1 MSDRMAVDTSVLDD
15 AARRAALDA
24 QNMIP
29 LTHEFPEQ
37 CRKALDI
44 AMQFNPPTP
53 RLPIQNVVVTGLG
66 GSAVGGDLL
75 RVLVEDNGEVPLV
88 VNRDYQ
94 MPAWVN
100 DRTFVIA
107 ASYSGNTEETLSA
120 FEDAQDRGA
129 LLACVTSGG
138 ELAQR
143 AAHYGTPVA
152 FIPKGQPPRSAHGLH
167 VYPHADGSAQGGR
180 YSAVTPLATCKTR
193 LPCWKRR
200 ASSGTP
206 MCPSRKT
213 LPNSSPPNCTAS
225 CPSFTA
231 RRHTPAVVAF
241 RWKTQ
246 LNENTKIH
254 AYSNGYPE
262 MNHNEILGWVL
273 AKQQVANLAVVL
285 LRDQME
291 RPKIVARVETT
302 KRLFARAAEVHEV
315 FAEGQSLLARMLHAI
330 YLGDWVSCYLA
341 LLYGVNP
348 TDISY
353 INLLKAVLEKIDKD
367 DPTYT
372 EVLQK
377 ELQAIG

>member
-24 QNMIP
+24 QNMIA

-37 CRKALDI
+37 CRKGLNI

-94 MPAWVN
+94 MPAFVN

-152 FIPKGQPPRSAHGLH
+152 FIPRGQPPRSAMGYLFIPMLMAAHKVGVIRRDPTGDLQNAIALLEKARKQWNADVPFEKNPAKQLAAKLYGKLPI
-167 VYPHADGSAQGGR
+167 VYGSQA
-180 YSAVTPLATCKTR
+180 YST
-193 LPCWKRR
+193 
-200 ASSGTP
+200 
-206 MCPSRKT
+206 
-213 LPNSSPPNCTAS
+213 
-225 CPSFTA
+225 
-231 RRHTPAVVAF
+231 VVAF

-273 AKQQVANLAVVL
+273 AKQQVPNLAVVL

-302 KRLFARAAEVHEV
+302 RRLFARAADVHEV

-353 INLLKAVLEKIDKD
+353 INLLKAVLEKIDED

>member
-1 MSDRMAVDTSVLDD
+1 MAVDTSVLDD

-24 QNMIP
+24 QNMIA

-37 CRKALDI
+37 CRKGLNI

-94 MPAWVN
+94 MPAFVN

-152 FIPKGQPPRSAHGLH
+152 FIPRGQPPRSAMGYLFIPMLMAAHKVGVIRRDPTGDLQNAIALLEKAREQWNADVPFEKNPAKQLAAKLYGKLPI
-167 VYPHADGSAQGGR
+167 VYGSQA
-180 YSAVTPLATCKTR
+180 YST
-193 LPCWKRR
+193 
-200 ASSGTP
+200 
-206 MCPSRKT
+206 
-213 LPNSSPPNCTAS
+213 
-225 CPSFTA
+225 
-231 RRHTPAVVAF
+231 VVAF

-273 AKQQVANLAVVL
+273 AKQQVPNLAVVL

-291 RPKIVARVETT
+291 RPKIVARLETT
-302 KRLFARAAEVHEV
+302 RRLFARAADVHEV

-353 INLLKAVLEKIDKD
+353 INLLKAVLEKIDED

>member
-44 AMQFNPPTP
+44 AQQFHPPTP
-53 RLPIQNVVVTGLG
+53 RMPVQNVVVTGLG

-94 MPAWVN
+94 MPAFVN

-152 FIPKGQPPRSAHGLH
+152 FIPKGQPPRSAMGYLFIPMLMAAHKVGVIRRDPTGDLQNAITLLEKAREAWN
-167 VYPHADGSAQGGR
+167 ADVPFEKNPAKQLAANLYGKLPILYGSQA
-180 YSAVTPLATCKTR
+180 YST
-193 LPCWKRR
+193 
-200 ASSGTP
+200 
-206 MCPSRKT
+206 
-213 LPNSSPPNCTAS
+213 
-225 CPSFTA
+225 
-231 RRHTPAVVAF
+231 VVAF

-273 AKQQVANLAVVL
+273 AKQQVPNLAVVL

-341 LLYGVNP
+341 LLYGMNP

-353 INLLKAVLEKIDKD
+353 INLLKAVLEKIDEE
-367 DPTYT
+367 DPAYT

>member
-1 MSDRMAVDTSVLDD
+1 MAVDTSVLDD

-75 RVLVEDNGEVPLV
+75 RVLVEDNGEVPVV

-152 FIPKGQPPRSAHGLH
+152 FIPKGQPPRSAMGYMFIPMLMAAHKVGVIRRDPTGDLQNAIALLEKAREQWN
-167 VYPHADGSAQGGR
+167 ADVPFEKNPAKQLAAKLYGKLPILYGSQA
-180 YSAVTPLATCKTR
+180 YS
-193 LPCWKRR
+193 
-200 ASSGTP
+200 S
-206 MCPSRKT
+206 
-213 LPNSSPPNCTAS
+213 
-225 CPSFTA
+225 
-231 RRHTPAVVAF
+231 VVAF

-273 AKQQVANLAVVL
+273 AKQQVPNLAVVL

-353 INLLKAVLEKIDKD
+353 INLLKAVLEKIDED
-367 DPTYT
+367 DPTYA

>member
-1 MSDRMAVDTSVLDD
+1 MSDRIAVDTSILDD
-15 AARRAALDA
+15 ANRRSALDA

-44 AMQFNPPTP
+44 ARQFNPPTP
-53 RLPIQNVVVTGLG
+53 RMPIQNVVVTGLG

-94 MPAWVN
+94 MPAFVN
-100 DRTFVIA
+100 DHTLVIA

-152 FIPKGQPPRSAHGLH
+152 FIPKGQPPRSAMGYMFIPMLFAAHKAG
-167 VYPHADGSAQGGR
+167 VIRRDPTADLQNAISLLEKAREEWNADVPFDKNPAKQMAAKLYGKLPIIYGSQA
-180 YSAVTPLATCKTR
+180 YS
-193 LPCWKRR
+193 
-200 ASSGTP
+200 
-206 MCPSRKT
+206 
-213 LPNSSPPNCTAS
+213 
-225 CPSFTA
+225 
-231 RRHTPAVVAF
+231 AVVAF

-273 AKQQVANLAVVL
+273 AKQQVPNLAVVL
-285 LRDQME
+285 LRDRME

-302 KRLFARAAEVHEV
+302 KKLFARAAEVHE
-315 FAEGQSLLARMLHAI
+315 FIADGQSLLARMLYAI
-330 YLGDWVSCYLA
+330 YFGDWVSCYLA

-348 TDISY
+348 TDIGY
-353 INLLKAVLEKIDKD
+353 INLLKAVLEKIDED
-367 DPTYT
+367 DPTYMD
-372 EVLQK
+372 VLQK
-377 ELQAIG
+377 ELEAIE

>member
-37 CRKALDI
+37 CRKGLNI

-94 MPAWVN
+94 MPAFVN

-152 FIPKGQPPRSAHGLH
+152 FIPRGQPPRSAMGYLFIPMLMAAHKVGVIRRDPTGDLQNAIALLEKAREQWNADVPFEKNPAKQLAAKLYGKLPI
-167 VYPHADGSAQGGR
+167 VYGSQA
-180 YSAVTPLATCKTR
+180 YST
-193 LPCWKRR
+193 
-200 ASSGTP
+200 
-206 MCPSRKT
+206 
-213 LPNSSPPNCTAS
+213 
-225 CPSFTA
+225 
-231 RRHTPAVVAF
+231 VVAF

-273 AKQQVANLAVVL
+273 AKQQVPNLAVVL

-302 KRLFARAAEVHEV
+302 RRLFARAADVHEV

-353 INLLKAVLEKIDKD
+353 INLLKAVLEKIDED

>member
-24 QNMIP
+24 QKMIA

-37 CRKALDI
+37 CRKGLNI

-94 MPAWVN
+94 MPAFVN

-152 FIPKGQPPRSAHGLH
+152 FIPRGQPPRSAMGYLFIPMLMAAHKVGVIRRDPTGDLQNAIALLEKAREQWNADVPFEKNPAKQLAAKLYGKLPI
-167 VYPHADGSAQGGR
+167 VYGSQA
-180 YSAVTPLATCKTR
+180 YST
-193 LPCWKRR
+193 
-200 ASSGTP
+200 
-206 MCPSRKT
+206 
-213 LPNSSPPNCTAS
+213 
-225 CPSFTA
+225 
-231 RRHTPAVVAF
+231 VVAF

-273 AKQQVANLAVVL
+273 AKQQVPNLAVVL

-302 KRLFARAAEVHEV
+302 RRLFARAADVHEV

-353 INLLKAVLEKIDKD
+353 INLLKAVLEKIDED

>member
-1 MSDRMAVDTSVLDD
+1 MAVDTSVLDD

-24 QNMIP
+24 QNMIA

-37 CRKALDI
+37 CRKGLNI

-94 MPAWVN
+94 MPAFVN

-152 FIPKGQPPRSAHGLH
+152 FIPRGQPPRSAMGYLFIPMLMAAHKVGVIRRDPTGDLQNAIALLEKAREQWNADVPFEKNPAKQLAAKLYGKLPI
-167 VYPHADGSAQGGR
+167 VYGSQA
-180 YSAVTPLATCKTR
+180 YST
-193 LPCWKRR
+193 
-200 ASSGTP
+200 
-206 MCPSRKT
+206 
-213 LPNSSPPNCTAS
+213 
-225 CPSFTA
+225 
-231 RRHTPAVVAF
+231 VVAF

-273 AKQQVANLAVVL
+273 AKQQVPNLAVVL

-302 KRLFARAAEVHEV
+302 RRLFARAADVHEV
-315 FAEGQSLLARMLHAI
+315 FAEGQILLARMLHAI

-353 INLLKAVLEKIDKD
+353 INLLKAVLEKIDED

>member
-1 MSDRMAVDTSVLDD
+1 MSDRIAVDTSILDD
-15 AARRAALDA
+15 ANRRSALDA

-44 AMQFNPPTP
+44 ARQFNPPTP
-53 RLPIQNVVVTGLG
+53 RMPIQNVVVTGLG
-66 GSAVGGDLL
+66 GSAIGGDLL

-94 MPAWVN
+94 MPAFVN
-100 DRTFVIA
+100 DHTLVIA

-152 FIPKGQPPRSAHGLH
+152 FIPKGQPPRSAMGYMFIPMLFAAHKAG
-167 VYPHADGSAQGGR
+167 VIRRDPTADLQNAISLLEKAREEWNADVPFDKNPAKQMAAKLYGKLPIIYGSQA
-180 YSAVTPLATCKTR
+180 YS
-193 LPCWKRR
+193 
-200 ASSGTP
+200 
-206 MCPSRKT
+206 
-213 LPNSSPPNCTAS
+213 
-225 CPSFTA
+225 
-231 RRHTPAVVAF
+231 AVVAF

-273 AKQQVANLAVVL
+273 AKQQVPNLAVVL
-285 LRDQME
+285 LRDRME

-302 KRLFARAAEVHEV
+302 KKLFARAAEVHE
-315 FAEGQSLLARMLHAI
+315 FIADGQSLLARMLYAI
-330 YLGDWVSCYLA
+330 YFGDWVSCYLA

-348 TDISY
+348 TDIGY
-353 INLLKAVLEKIDKD
+353 INLLKAVLEKIDED
-367 DPTYT
+367 DPTYMD
-372 EVLQK
+372 VLQK
-377 ELQAIG
+377 ELEAIE

>member
-15 AARRAALDA
+15 AARRAALDV

-37 CRKALDI
+37 CRKGLNI

-94 MPAWVN
+94 MPAFVN

-152 FIPKGQPPRSAHGLH
+152 FIPRGQPPRSAMGYLFIPMLMAAHKVGVIRRDPTGDLQNAIALLEKAREQWNADVPFEKNPAKQLAAKLYGKLPI
-167 VYPHADGSAQGGR
+167 VYGSQA
-180 YSAVTPLATCKTR
+180 YST
-193 LPCWKRR
+193 
-200 ASSGTP
+200 
-206 MCPSRKT
+206 
-213 LPNSSPPNCTAS
+213 
-225 CPSFTA
+225 
-231 RRHTPAVVAF
+231 VVAF

-273 AKQQVANLAVVL
+273 AKQQVPNLAVVL

-302 KRLFARAAEVHEV
+302 RRLFARAADVHEV

-353 INLLKAVLEKIDKD
+353 INLLKAVLEKIDED

>member
-152 FIPKGQPPRSAHGLH
+152 FIPKGQPPRSAMGYMFIPMLMAAHKVGVIRRDPTGDLQNAIALLEKAREQWN
-167 VYPHADGSAQGGR
+167 ADVPFEKNPAKQLAAKLYGKLPILYGSQA
-180 YSAVTPLATCKTR
+180 YS
-193 LPCWKRR
+193 
-200 ASSGTP
+200 S
-206 MCPSRKT
+206 
-213 LPNSSPPNCTAS
+213 
-225 CPSFTA
+225 
-231 RRHTPAVVAF
+231 VVAF

-273 AKQQVANLAVVL
+273 AKQQVPNLAVVL

-315 FAEGQSLLARMLHAI
+315 FAEGQSLLVRMLHAI

-353 INLLKAVLEKIDKD
+353 INLLKAVLEKIDED

>member
-1 MSDRMAVDTSVLDD
+1 MYDRMAVDTSVLDD

-152 FIPKGQPPRSAHGLH
+152 FIPKGQPPRSAMGYMFIPMLMAAHKVGVIRRDPTGDLQNAIALLEKAREQWN
-167 VYPHADGSAQGGR
+167 ADVPFEKNPAKQLAAKLYGKLPILYGSQA
-180 YSAVTPLATCKTR
+180 YS
-193 LPCWKRR
+193 
-200 ASSGTP
+200 S
-206 MCPSRKT
+206 
-213 LPNSSPPNCTAS
+213 
-225 CPSFTA
+225 
-231 RRHTPAVVAF
+231 VVAF

-273 AKQQVANLAVVL
+273 AKQQVPNLAVVL

-315 FAEGQSLLARMLHAI
+315 FAEGQSLLVRMLHAI

-353 INLLKAVLEKIDKD
+353 INLLKAVLEKIDED

>member
-1 MSDRMAVDTSVLDD
+1 MSEQMAIDASVLDD
-15 AARRAALDA
+15 VARRAALDA

-37 CRKALDI
+37 CRRALEI
-44 AMQFNPPTP
+44 ARQFNPPTP
-53 RLPIQNVVVTGLG
+53 RLPIHNVVVTGLG

-75 RVLVEDNGEVPLV
+75 RVLVEDSGEMPVV

-94 MPAWVN
+94 MPAFVN
-100 DRTFVIA
+100 DHTFVIA

-129 LLACVTSGG
+129 LLACITSGG

-143 AAHYGTPVA
+143 AAHYSAPVA
-152 FIPKGQPPRSAHGLH
+152 FIPKGQPPRSAMGYLFIPMLLVAHKAGVIRRDPTPELEQAIALLERAREAW
-167 VYPHADGSAQGGR
+167 HADVPLVHNPAKQFAARLYGKLPIIYGSQA
-180 YSAVTPLATCKTR
+180 YST
-193 LPCWKRR
+193 
-200 ASSGTP
+200 
-206 MCPSRKT
+206 
-213 LPNSSPPNCTAS
+213 
-225 CPSFTA
+225 
-231 RRHTPAVVAF
+231 VVAF

-246 LNENTKIH
+246 LNENAKIH
-254 AYSNGYPE
+254 AFSNGYPE

-273 AKQQVANLAVVL
+273 AKQQVPNLAVVL
-285 LRDQME
+285 LRDHVE

-302 KRLFARAAEVHEV
+302 KRLFARAAEVHEF
-315 FAEGQSLLARMLHAI
+315 FAEGQTLLARMLYAI
-330 YLGDWVSCYLA
+330 YFGDWVSCYLA
-341 LLYGVNP
+341 LLYGMNP

-353 INLLKAVLEKIDKD
+353 INLLKAVLEKVDED

-377 ELQAIG
+377 ELRAIE

>member
-75 RVLVEDNGEVPLV
+75 RVLVEDNGEVPVV

-152 FIPKGQPPRSAHGLH
+152 FIPKGQPPRSAMGYMFIPMLMAAHKVGVIRRDPTGDLQNAIALLEKAREQWN
-167 VYPHADGSAQGGR
+167 ADVPFEKNPAKQLAAKLYGKLPILYGSQA
-180 YSAVTPLATCKTR
+180 YS
-193 LPCWKRR
+193 
-200 ASSGTP
+200 S
-206 MCPSRKT
+206 
-213 LPNSSPPNCTAS
+213 
-225 CPSFTA
+225 
-231 RRHTPAVVAF
+231 VVAF

-273 AKQQVANLAVVL
+273 AKQQVPNLAVVL

-315 FAEGQSLLARMLHAI
+315 FAEGQSLLVRMLHAI

-353 INLLKAVLEKIDKD
+353 INLLKAVLEKIDED

>member
-94 MPAWVN
+94 MPAFVN

-152 FIPKGQPPRSAHGLH
+152 FIPKGQPPRSAMGYMFIPMLMAAHKVGVIRRDPTGDLQN
-167 VYPHADGSAQGGR
+167 AIA
-180 YSAVTPLATCKTR
+180 LLEKTR
-193 LPCWKRR
+193 EQWNADVPFEKNPAKQLAAKLYGKLPIVYGSQ
-200 ASSGTP
+200 AYST
-206 MCPSRKT
+206 
-213 LPNSSPPNCTAS
+213 
-225 CPSFTA
+225 
-231 RRHTPAVVAF
+231 VVAF

-273 AKQQVANLAVVL
+273 AKQQVPNLAVVL

-353 INLLKAVLEKIDKD
+353 INLLKAVLEKIDED

-377 ELQAIG
+377 ELQSIG

>member
-1 MSDRMAVDTSVLDD
+1 MSQQMAIDTSVLDD
-15 AARRAALDA
+15 AARRSALDA

-29 LTHEFPEQ
+29 LTDQFPQQ

-44 AMQFNPPTP
+44 AEQFNPPSP
-53 RLPIQNVVVTGLG
+53 RIPIQNVVVTGLG

-75 RVLVEDNGEVPLV
+75 RVLMEDNGKVPLV

-94 MPAWVN
+94 VPAFV
-100 DRTFVIA
+100 DDHTLVIA

-129 LLACVTSGG
+129 LLVCVTSGG

-143 AAHYGTPVA
+143 AAHHGSPVA
-152 FIPKGQPPRSAHGLH
+152 FIPKGQPPRSAMGYLFIPMLMAAHKVGALRRD
-167 VYPHADGSAQGGR
+167 PKGDLLQAISLLENAREQWNADVPFEKNPAKQLAAKLYGKLPIIYGSQA
-180 YSAVTPLATCKTR
+180 YS
-193 LPCWKRR
+193 
-200 ASSGTP
+200 S
-206 MCPSRKT
+206 
-213 LPNSSPPNCTAS
+213 
-225 CPSFTA
+225 
-231 RRHTPAVVAF
+231 VVAF

-254 AYSNGYPE
+254 AFSNGYPE

-273 AKQQVANLAVVL
+273 AQQQVPNLAVVL
-285 LRDQME
+285 LRDRVE

-302 KRLFARAAEVHEV
+302 KRLFSRAAEVHEV
-315 FAEGQSLLARMLHAI
+315 FAEGQSLLARMLYAI

-348 TDISY
+348 TDIGY
-353 INLLKAVLEKIDKD
+353 INLLKAVLEKIDED
-367 DPTYT
+367 DPNYT

-377 ELQAIG
+377 ELQAI

>member
-1 MSDRMAVDTSVLDD
+1 MPERLAIDTSVLDD
-15 AARRAALDA
+15 AARRSALDA

-29 LTHEFPEQ
+29 LVDEFPAQ
-37 CRKALDI
+37 CQRALEI
-44 AMQFNPPTP
+44 AKQFNVPTP

-75 RVLVEDNGEVPLV
+75 RVLVEDNGGMPVI

-94 MPAWVN
+94 MPAFVDN
-100 DRTFVIA
+100 HTFVIA

-129 LLACVTSGG
+129 LLVCVTSGG

-143 AAHYGTPVA
+143 AAHYGAPVA
-152 FIPKGQPPRSAHGLH
+152 FIPKGQPPRSATG
-167 VYPHADGSAQGGR
+167 YMFI
-180 YSAVTPLATCKTR
+180 
-193 LPCWKRR
+193 
-200 ASSGTP
+200 P
-206 MCPSRKT
+206 MLMAAHKAGVIRHDPT
-213 LPNSSPPNCTAS
+213 IDLQNAINLLE
-225 CPSFTA
+225 TA
-231 RRHTPAVVAF
+231 RQKCSADVPFDQNPAKQLAAKLYGKLPIIYGSQAYSTVVAF

-254 AYSNGYPE
+254 AFSNGYPE

-273 AKQQVANLAVVL
+273 AKQQVPNLAVVL
-285 LRDQME
+285 LRDQLE

-302 KRLFARAAEVHEV
+302 KRLFARAAEVHE
-315 FAEGQSLLARMLHAI
+315 FLAEGQSLLARMLHAI
-330 YLGDWVSCYLA
+330 YFGDWVSCYLA

-353 INLLKAVLEKIDKD
+353 INLLKAVLEKIDED

-372 EVLQK
+372 EILEK
-377 ELQAIG
+377 ELRAID

>member
-1 MSDRMAVDTSVLDD
+1 MAVDTSVLDD

-24 QNMIP
+24 QNMIA

-37 CRKALDI
+37 CRKGLYI

-94 MPAWVN
+94 MPAFVN

-152 FIPKGQPPRSAHGLH
+152 FIPRGQPPRSAMGYLFIPMLMAAHKVGVIRRDPTGDLQNAIALLEKAREQWNADVPFEKNPAKQLAAKLYGKLPI
-167 VYPHADGSAQGGR
+167 VYGSQA
-180 YSAVTPLATCKTR
+180 YST
-193 LPCWKRR
+193 
-200 ASSGTP
+200 
-206 MCPSRKT
+206 
-213 LPNSSPPNCTAS
+213 
-225 CPSFTA
+225 
-231 RRHTPAVVAF
+231 VVAF

-273 AKQQVANLAVVL
+273 AKQQVPNLAVVL

-302 KRLFARAAEVHEV
+302 RRLFARAADVHEV

-353 INLLKAVLEKIDKD
+353 INLLKAVLEKIDED

>member
-24 QNMIP
+24 QNMIA

-37 CRKALDI
+37 CRKGLNI

-75 RVLVEDNGEVPLV
+75 RVLVEDNGEAPLV

-94 MPAWVN
+94 MPAFVN

-152 FIPKGQPPRSAHGLH
+152 FIPRGQPPRSAMGYLFIPMLMAAHKVGVIRRDPTGDLQNAIALLEKAREQWNADVPFEKNPAKQLAAKLYGKLPI
-167 VYPHADGSAQGGR
+167 VYGSQA
-180 YSAVTPLATCKTR
+180 YST
-193 LPCWKRR
+193 
-200 ASSGTP
+200 
-206 MCPSRKT
+206 
-213 LPNSSPPNCTAS
+213 
-225 CPSFTA
+225 
-231 RRHTPAVVAF
+231 VVAF

-273 AKQQVANLAVVL
+273 AKQQVPNLAVVL

-302 KRLFARAAEVHEV
+302 RRLFARAADVHEV

-353 INLLKAVLEKIDKD
+353 INLLKAVLEKIDED

>member
-1 MSDRMAVDTSVLDD
+1 MSDRMTVDTSVLDD

-152 FIPKGQPPRSAHGLH
+152 FIPKGQPPRSAMGYMFIPMLMAAHKVGVIRRDPTGDLQNAIALLEKAREQWN
-167 VYPHADGSAQGGR
+167 ADVPFEKNPAKQLAAKLYGKLPILYGSQA
-180 YSAVTPLATCKTR
+180 YS
-193 LPCWKRR
+193 
-200 ASSGTP
+200 S
-206 MCPSRKT
+206 
-213 LPNSSPPNCTAS
+213 
-225 CPSFTA
+225 
-231 RRHTPAVVAF
+231 VVAF

-273 AKQQVANLAVVL
+273 AKQQVPNLAVVL

-315 FAEGQSLLARMLHAI
+315 FAEGQSLLVRMLHAI

-353 INLLKAVLEKIDKD
+353 INLLKAVLEKIDED

>member
-24 QNMIP
+24 QNMIA

-37 CRKALDI
+37 CRKGLNI

-94 MPAWVN
+94 MPAFVN

-152 FIPKGQPPRSAHGLH
+152 FIPRGQPPRSAMGYLFIPMLMAAHKVGVIRRDPTGDLQNAIALLEKAREQWNADVPFEKNPAKQLAAKLYGKLPI
-167 VYPHADGSAQGGR
+167 VYGSQA
-180 YSAVTPLATCKTR
+180 YST
-193 LPCWKRR
+193 
-200 ASSGTP
+200 
-206 MCPSRKT
+206 
-213 LPNSSPPNCTAS
+213 
-225 CPSFTA
+225 
-231 RRHTPAVVAF
+231 VVAF

-273 AKQQVANLAVVL
+273 AKQQVPNLAVVL

-302 KRLFARAAEVHEV
+302 RRLFARAADVHEV
-315 FAEGQSLLARMLHAI
+315 FAEGHSLLARMLHAI

-353 INLLKAVLEKIDKD
+353 INLLKAVLEKIDED

>member
-1 MSDRMAVDTSVLDD
+1 MPDRIAVDTSVLDD
-15 AARRAALDA
+15 AARRSALDA

-44 AMQFNPPTP
+44 AKQFNPPTP
-53 RLPIQNVVVTGLG
+53 RIPIQNVVVTGLG

-75 RVLVEDNGEVPLV
+75 RVLVEDNGDVPLV

-94 MPAWVN
+94 MPAFVN

-152 FIPKGQPPRSAHGLH
+152 FIPKGQPPRSAMGYMFIPMLMAAHKVGVIRRDPTTDLQNAIALLEKAREQWN
-167 VYPHADGSAQGGR
+167 ADVPFEKNPAKQLAANLYGKLPIIYGSQA
-180 YSAVTPLATCKTR
+180 YST
-193 LPCWKRR
+193 
-200 ASSGTP
+200 
-206 MCPSRKT
+206 
-213 LPNSSPPNCTAS
+213 
-225 CPSFTA
+225 
-231 RRHTPAVVAF
+231 VVAF

-273 AKQQVANLAVVL
+273 AKQQVPNLAVVL

-353 INLLKAVLEKIDKD
+353 INLLKAVLEKIDED

-377 ELQAIG
+377 ELEARG

>member
-1 MSDRMAVDTSVLDD
+1 MSDRMTVDTSVLDD

-152 FIPKGQPPRSAHGLH
+152 FIPKGQPPRSAMGYMFIPMLMAAHKVGVIRRDPTGDLQNAIALLEKAREQWN
-167 VYPHADGSAQGGR
+167 ADVPFEKNPAKQLAAKLYGKLPILYGSQA
-180 YSAVTPLATCKTR
+180 YS
-193 LPCWKRR
+193 
-200 ASSGTP
+200 S
-206 MCPSRKT
+206 
-213 LPNSSPPNCTAS
+213 
-225 CPSFTA
+225 
-231 RRHTPAVVAF
+231 VVAF

-273 AKQQVANLAVVL
+273 AKQQVPNLAVVL

-353 INLLKAVLEKIDKD
+353 INLLKAVLEKIDED

>member
-24 QNMIP
+24 QNMIA

-37 CRKALDI
+37 CRKGLNI

-94 MPAWVN
+94 MPAFVN

-152 FIPKGQPPRSAHGLH
+152 FIPKGQPPRSAMGYLFIPMLMAAHKVGVIRRDPTGDLQNAIALLEKAREQWNADVPFEKNPAKQLAAKLYGKLPI
-167 VYPHADGSAQGGR
+167 VYGSQA
-180 YSAVTPLATCKTR
+180 YST
-193 LPCWKRR
+193 
-200 ASSGTP
+200 
-206 MCPSRKT
+206 
-213 LPNSSPPNCTAS
+213 
-225 CPSFTA
+225 
-231 RRHTPAVVAF
+231 VVAF

-273 AKQQVANLAVVL
+273 AKQQVPNLAVVL

-302 KRLFARAAEVHEV
+302 RRLFARAADVHEV

-353 INLLKAVLEKIDKD
+353 INLLKAVLEKIDED

>member
-1 MSDRMAVDTSVLDD
+1 MSDRMTVDTSVLDD

-152 FIPKGQPPRSAHGLH
+152 FIPKGQPPRSAMGYMFIPMLMAAHKVGIIRRDPTGDLQNAIALLEKAREQWN
-167 VYPHADGSAQGGR
+167 ADVPFEKNPAKQLAAKLYGKLPILYGSQA
-180 YSAVTPLATCKTR
+180 YS
-193 LPCWKRR
+193 
-200 ASSGTP
+200 S
-206 MCPSRKT
+206 
-213 LPNSSPPNCTAS
+213 
-225 CPSFTA
+225 
-231 RRHTPAVVAF
+231 VVAF

-273 AKQQVANLAVVL
+273 AKQQVPNLAVVL

-353 INLLKAVLEKIDKD
+353 INLLKAVLEKIDED

>member
-94 MPAWVN
+94 MPAFVN

-129 LLACVTSGG
+129 LLACITSGG

-152 FIPKGQPPRSAHGLH
+152 FIPKGQPPRSAMGYLFIPMLMAAHKVGVIRRDPTGDLQNAIALLEKAREQWNADVPFEKNPAKQLAAKLYGKLPI
-167 VYPHADGSAQGGR
+167 VYGSQA
-180 YSAVTPLATCKTR
+180 YST
-193 LPCWKRR
+193 
-200 ASSGTP
+200 
-206 MCPSRKT
+206 
-213 LPNSSPPNCTAS
+213 
-225 CPSFTA
+225 
-231 RRHTPAVVAF
+231 VVAF

-273 AKQQVANLAVVL
+273 AKQQVPNLAVVL

-302 KRLFARAAEVHEV
+302 RRLFARAADVHEV

-353 INLLKAVLEKIDKD
+353 INLLKAVLEKIDED

-377 ELQAIG
+377 ELRAIG

>member
-94 MPAWVN
+94 MPAFVN

-152 FIPKGQPPRSAHGLH
+152 FIPKGQPPRSAMGYLFIPMLMAAHKVGVIRRDPTGDLQNAIALLEKAREQWNADVPFEKNPAKQLAAKLYGKLPI
-167 VYPHADGSAQGGR
+167 VYGSQA
-180 YSAVTPLATCKTR
+180 YST
-193 LPCWKRR
+193 
-200 ASSGTP
+200 
-206 MCPSRKT
+206 
-213 LPNSSPPNCTAS
+213 
-225 CPSFTA
+225 
-231 RRHTPAVVAF
+231 VVAF

-273 AKQQVANLAVVL
+273 AKQQVPNLAVVL

-302 KRLFARAAEVHEV
+302 RRLFARAADVHEV

-353 INLLKAVLEKIDKD
+353 INLLKAVLEKIDED

>member
-1 MSDRMAVDTSVLDD
+1 MSDRIAVDTSVLDD
-15 AARRAALDA
+15 AARRSALDA

-44 AMQFNPPTP
+44 ARQFNPPTP

-75 RVLVEDNGEVPLV
+75 RVLVEDNGEMPLV

-94 MPAWVN
+94 MPAFVN
-100 DRTFVIA
+100 DHTFVIA

-152 FIPKGQPPRSAHGLH
+152 FIPKGQPPRSAMGYMFIPMLIAAHKAG
-167 VYPHADGSAQGGR
+167 VIRRDPTADLQNAISLLEKAREHWNADVPFSQNPAKQLAAQLYGKLPIIYGSQA
-180 YSAVTPLATCKTR
+180 YS
-193 LPCWKRR
+193 
-200 ASSGTP
+200 
-206 MCPSRKT
+206 
-213 LPNSSPPNCTAS
+213 
-225 CPSFTA
+225 
-231 RRHTPAVVAF
+231 AVVAF

-273 AKQQVANLAVVL
+273 AKQQVPNLAVVL
-285 LRDQME
+285 LRDRME

-302 KRLFARAAEVHEV
+302 KRLFARAADVHELY
-315 FAEGQSLLARMLHAI
+315 AEGQSLLARMLHAI
-330 YLGDWVSCYLA
+330 YFGDWVSCYLA

-348 TDISY
+348 TDIGY
-353 INLLKAVLEKIDKD
+353 INLLKAVLEKINED

-377 ELQAIG
+377 ELQAIE

>member
-1 MSDRMAVDTSVLDD
+1 MMPDRVAVDASVLDD
-15 AARRAALDA
+15 AARRAAVDA

-37 CRKALDI
+37 CRRALDI
-44 AMQFNPPTP
+44 ARQFNPPSP
-53 RLPIQNVVVTGLG
+53 RFPIQNVVVTGLG

-94 MPAWVN
+94 MPAFVN

-129 LLACVTSGG
+129 VLACVTSGG

-152 FIPKGQPPRSAHGLH
+152 FIPKGQPPRSALGYMFIPLLMAAHKAGVIRRDPTGDLQSAIALLEKAREQWNAE
-167 VYPHADGSAQGGR
+167 VPFEKNAAKQLAARLYGKLPIIYGSQA
-180 YSAVTPLATCKTR
+180 YS
-193 LPCWKRR
+193 
-200 ASSGTP
+200 
-206 MCPSRKT
+206 
-213 LPNSSPPNCTAS
+213 
-225 CPSFTA
+225 
-231 RRHTPAVVAF
+231 AVVAF

-246 LNENTKIH
+246 MNENAKIH
-254 AYSNGYPE
+254 AFSNGYPE

-273 AKQQVANLAVVL
+273 AKQQVPDLAVVL
-285 LRDQME
+285 LRDYTE

-302 KRLFARAAEVHEV
+302 KRLFARAAEVHEF
-315 FAEGQSLLARMLHAI
+315 FAEGQSLLARILYAI
-330 YLGDWVSCYLA
+330 YFGDWVSCYLA

-348 TDISY
+348 TDIGY
-353 INLLKAVLEKIDKD
+353 IDLLKSVLEKIDED
-367 DPTYT
+367 DPTYS
-372 EVLQK
+372 EVLQAQLRTI
-377 ELQAIG
+377 E

>member
-1 MSDRMAVDTSVLDD
+1 MSEQIAVDTSVLDD
-15 AARRAALDA
+15 AARRSALDA

-37 CRKALDI
+37 CRRALDI
-44 AMQFNPPTP
+44 AKQFNPPTP

-94 MPAWVN
+94 MPAFVN

-152 FIPKGQPPRSAHGLH
+152 FIPKGQPPRSAMGYMFIPMLMAAHKAGVIRRDPTGDLQSAIALLEKAREQWN
-167 VYPHADGSAQGGR
+167 ADVPFEKNPAKQLAAKLYGKLPIIYGSQA
-180 YSAVTPLATCKTR
+180 YST
-193 LPCWKRR
+193 
-200 ASSGTP
+200 
-206 MCPSRKT
+206 
-213 LPNSSPPNCTAS
+213 
-225 CPSFTA
+225 
-231 RRHTPAVVAF
+231 VVAF

-273 AKQQVANLAVVL
+273 AKQQVPNLAVVL
-285 LRDQME
+285 LRDHTE

-302 KRLFARAAEVHEV
+302 KRLFARAADVHEV
-315 FAEGQSLLARMLHAI
+315 FAEGQSLLARMLYAI
-330 YLGDWVSCYLA
+330 YFGDWVSCYLA

-353 INLLKAVLEKIDKD
+353 INLLKAVLEKIDED

>member
-1 MSDRMAVDTSVLDD
+1 MSERMAVDTSVLDD

-44 AMQFNPPTP
+44 AKQFNPPTP
-53 RLPIQNVVVTGLG
+53 RIPIQNVVVTGLG

-94 MPAWVN
+94 MPAFVN

-152 FIPKGQPPRSAHGLH
+152 FIPKGQPPRSAMGYMFIPMLMAAHKVGVIRRDPTSDLQDAIALLEKAREEWNAE
-167 VYPHADGSAQGGR
+167 VPFEKNPAKQLAAKLYGKLPILYGSQA
-180 YSAVTPLATCKTR
+180 YST
-193 LPCWKRR
+193 
-200 ASSGTP
+200 
-206 MCPSRKT
+206 
-213 LPNSSPPNCTAS
+213 
-225 CPSFTA
+225 
-231 RRHTPAVVAF
+231 VVAF

-273 AKQQVANLAVVL
+273 AKQQVPNLAVVL

-353 INLLKAVLEKIDKD
+353 INLLKAVLEKIDEE

>member
-24 QNMIP
+24 QNMIA

-37 CRKALDI
+37 CRKGLNI

-94 MPAWVN
+94 MPAFVN

-152 FIPKGQPPRSAHGLH
+152 FIPRGQPPRSAMGYLFIPMLMAAHKVGVIRRDPTGDLQNAIALLEKAREQWNADVPFEKNPAKQLAAKLYGKLPI
-167 VYPHADGSAQGGR
+167 VYGSQA
-180 YSAVTPLATCKTR
+180 YST
-193 LPCWKRR
+193 
-200 ASSGTP
+200 
-206 MCPSRKT
+206 
-213 LPNSSPPNCTAS
+213 
-225 CPSFTA
+225 
-231 RRHTPAVVAF
+231 VVAF

-273 AKQQVANLAVVL
+273 AKQQVPNLAVVL

-302 KRLFARAAEVHEV
+302 RRLFARAADVHEV

-353 INLLKAVLEKIDKD
+353 INLLKAVLEKIDED

>member
-24 QNMIP
+24 QNMIA

-37 CRKALDI
+37 CRKGLNI

-94 MPAWVN
+94 MPAFVN

-152 FIPKGQPPRSAHGLH
+152 FIPRGQPPRSAMGYLFIPMLMAAHKVGVIRRDPTGDLQNAIALLEKAREQWNADVPFEKNPAKQLAAKLYGKLPI
-167 VYPHADGSAQGGR
+167 VYGSQA
-180 YSAVTPLATCKTR
+180 YST
-193 LPCWKRR
+193 
-200 ASSGTP
+200 
-206 MCPSRKT
+206 
-213 LPNSSPPNCTAS
+213 
-225 CPSFTA
+225 
-231 RRHTPAVVAF
+231 VVAF

-273 AKQQVANLAVVL
+273 AKQQVPNLAVVL

-291 RPKIVARVETT
+291 RPKIVARVEATR
-302 KRLFARAAEVHEV
+302 RLFARAADVHEV
-315 FAEGQSLLARMLHAI
+315 FAEGHSLLARMLHAI

-353 INLLKAVLEKIDKD
+353 INLLKAVLEKIDED

>member
-1 MSDRMAVDTSVLDD
+1 MPDRIAVDTSVLDD
-15 AARRAALDA
+15 AARRSALDA

-44 AMQFNPPTP
+44 AKQFNPPTP
-53 RLPIQNVVVTGLG
+53 RMPIQNVVVTGLG

-94 MPAWVN
+94 MPAFVN

-152 FIPKGQPPRSAHGLH
+152 FIPKGQPPRSAMGYMFIPMLMAAHKVGVIRRDPTTDLQNAIALLEKAREQWN
-167 VYPHADGSAQGGR
+167 ADVPFEKNPAKQLAAKLYGKLPIIYGSQA
-180 YSAVTPLATCKTR
+180 YST
-193 LPCWKRR
+193 
-200 ASSGTP
+200 
-206 MCPSRKT
+206 
-213 LPNSSPPNCTAS
+213 
-225 CPSFTA
+225 
-231 RRHTPAVVAF
+231 VVAF

-273 AKQQVANLAVVL
+273 AKQQVPNLAVVL

-353 INLLKAVLEKIDKD
+353 INLLKAVLEKIDED

-377 ELQAIG
+377 ELEAIG

>member
-24 QNMIP
+24 QNMIA

-37 CRKALDI
+37 CRKGLNI

-94 MPAWVN
+94 MPAFVN

-143 AAHYGTPVA
+143 AAHDGTPVA
-152 FIPKGQPPRSAHGLH
+152 FIPRGQPPRSAMGYLFIPMLMAAHKVGVIRRDPTGDLQNAIALLEKAREQWNADVPFEKNPAKQLAAKLYGKLPI
-167 VYPHADGSAQGGR
+167 VYGSQA
-180 YSAVTPLATCKTR
+180 YST
-193 LPCWKRR
+193 
-200 ASSGTP
+200 
-206 MCPSRKT
+206 
-213 LPNSSPPNCTAS
+213 
-225 CPSFTA
+225 
-231 RRHTPAVVAF
+231 VVAF

-273 AKQQVANLAVVL
+273 AKQQVPNLAVVL

-302 KRLFARAAEVHEV
+302 RRLFARAADVHEV

-353 INLLKAVLEKIDKD
+353 INLLKAVLEKIDED